1 MPGLVSVIIPAL
13 RLAQKVALSVI
24 FVPLTAQL
32 LGVIYFEHG
41 RERNLLIGGV
51 SFVNMPLGRTPGDN
65 PQAQP
70 VAVAESEGPS

>member
-1 MPGLVSVIIPAL
+1 L
-13 RLAQKVALSVI
+13 ALSVI

-65 PQAQP
+65 PQAWP